1 MATAEL
7 NIELLYF
14 DGCPSYREA
23 WNQILEVLVAEQLEA
38 TVRVVPVQT
47 PEQAAELRF
56 PGSPTI
62 RINGTDLEPVEETGA
77 MACRVYR
84 ENDGKGWPSTALL
97 KRRIREAV
105 A

>member
-1 MATAEL
+1 MSTGEL
-7 NIELLYF
+7 SIELLYF
-14 DGCPSYREA
+14 GGCPSYREA

-38 TVRVVPVQT
+38 TVRVVPVET
-47 PEQAAELRF
+47 PERAAELRF

-62 RINGTDLEPVEETGA
+62 RINGTDLEPVEQTGT

-84 ENDGKGWPSTALL
+84 ENDGKGWPSRELL